1 MSAYT
6 TQRFRFLASLCGCAA
21 LATSACGS
29 DDGSGK
35 GPNQYS
41 EPLYAL
47 STLIFDDTAASAYV
61 AFMDSLDGRT
71 VSLATS
77 EEFAGWSSIA
87 VQDGA
92 LFVGSGDAAE
102 LTRYDVSDSGQLGNE
117 RTLNFADYGL
127 SSVSFSFNAFVDEA
141 RAHLSLEET
150 ARVVWDHRE
159 LSVSGTTEAP
169 QVARQR
175 DNLQVSAANF
185 EGVAV
190 RNGEVLWPY
199 FWRDADW
206 YAFHQQSQIAVYDAA
221 GGVRKLID
229 APCPALNIATQ
240 DEQGNVYFSGMVD
253 TLAHQLLAPQSSLQR
268 CVVRINAGEDEIAEG
283 WPRRFE
289 ELTGGRPA
297 GRFYYLRDGKGLL
310 TVFHQER
317 ATLDPEDA
325 SSIFADH
332 WGLWLVDLN
341 AWQAAP
347 IEAWGFTSSNV
358 LFSKVDGRAFLHVV
372 KSDFSETTLHEV
384 AVDGRTTPQITA
396 PGYVSVLVKLR

>member
-1 MSAYT
+1 MIARPARRS
-6 TQRFRFLASLCGCAA
+6 RFFARLCGCVA
-21 LATSACGS
+21 LATSACGG
-29 DDGSGK
+29 DDASS
-35 GPNQYS
+35 GPNGSSS

-47 STLIFDDTAASAYV
+47 STLIFDDTSASAYV
-61 AFMDSLDGRT
+61 AFMDSLDGQT
-71 VSLATS
+71 VSLSSA

-92 LFVGSGDAAE
+92 LFVGGGEAPE
-102 LTRYDVSDSGQLGNE
+102 LTRYDVSGSGELGNGE
-117 RTLNFADYGL
+117 TLNFTDYGL

-159 LSVSGTTEAP
+159 LTVSGTTETP
-169 QVARQR
+169 QIARQR
-175 DNLQVSAANF
+175 DNLKVSAANF
-185 EGVAV
+185 EGIAV
-190 RNGEVLWPY
+190 RKGEVLWPY
-199 FWRDADW
+199 FWHDADW
-206 YAFHQQSQIAVYDAA
+206 YEFHQQSQIALYDAA
-221 GGVRKLID
+221 GVVRKVID

-253 TLAHQLLAPQSSLQR
+253 TLAHQLLAPQSSLER
-268 CVVRINAGEDEIAEG
+268 CVVRVNAGEDEIAEG

-297 GRFYYLRDGKGLL
+297 GRFYYLRDGKGVL

-317 ATLDPEDA
+317 ATLDPEDV

-341 AWQAAP
+341 AWQASP

-372 KSDFSETTLHEV
+372 KSDFSETTFYDV
-384 AVDGRTTPQITA
+384 AVDGSVTPQITA
-396 PGYVSVLVKLR
+396 PGYGAALVKVR